1 VSSESFSAYLLPLML
16 SLGAS
21 VSLIL
26 FFATANFVYL
36 VLTVS
41 FAVPLASYTLVLRR
55 ARRVRVAEAPAV
67 RPAAAGR
74 YSLLDA
80 KSVSEDVFVGISRE
94 DGGLRYVV
102 MEPDLDRELY
112 ERVRGFLIDELTLD
126 LKEVRDLGR
135 AEEFLKAKVLEAVKR
150 HGVKV
155 DEGALR
161 SLIYYFR
168 RDFLYLGK
176 IQPLMLDDMI
186 EDISCDGVG
195 VPVYVWHRE
204 YESIPTN
211 IVFET
216 AEELNSFITKL
227 AYRAGQHI
235 SISNP
240 IVDGSLPDGSRVHLT
255 YSSEVTRRGGTF
267 TIRKFRAEPLTI
279 VDLLLYRTLS
289 PDVAAY
295 LWLAVE
301 RGFSMLVI
309 GGTASGKTTTLNCLS
324 MFIRPGLKIVTIEDT
339 PELNLPHE
347 NWISAVSRV
356 PFGGA
361 KAGEVT
367 LFDLLKAS
375 LRQRPDVIIV
385 GEVRGEEAYT
395 LFQAIAT
402 GHGGFSTIHSDSI
415 EGAIERLSTKPMD
428 VPKSL
433 IAASLDIAILQLKL
447 KWGEKYVRKVVQVSE
462 VVSYDPKSD
471 SIAFNEVFRWDASRD
486 EFTFSGRSHVFEEMG
501 KKFGISVEKV
511 MEEFE
516 MRKAILEW
524 MALKKI
530 RSYRDVSAVIREFYS
545 NPEALYRKAKVELE
559 LV

>member
-1 VSSESFSAYLLPLML
+1 MSFGSTVSAVLFLATFNPAYAVISAFFLAPL
-16 SLGAS
+16 SLYA
-21 VSLIL
+21 II
-26 FFATANFVYL
+26 
-36 VLTVS
+36 
-41 FAVPLASYTLVLRR
+41 LRR
-55 ARRVRVAEAPAV
+55 ARRVRVVEAPAV
-67 RPAAAGR
+67 KPAPTER
-74 YSLLDA
+74 YSLLDV
-80 KSVSEDVFVGISRE
+80 KSVDEGVFVGISRE

-102 MEPDLDRELY
+102 MEPEVDRALY
-112 ERVRGFLIDELTLD
+112 NKVRGYLIEELTLD
-126 LKEVRDLGR
+126 LNAVRDVKA
-135 AEEFLKAKVLEAVKR
+135 AEEFLKAKVLEVVKR
-150 HGVKV
+150 HGIRV
-155 DEGALR
+155 DEGTLR
-161 SLIYYFR
+161 NLQYHFS
-168 RDFLYLGK
+168 RDFLHFGK

-186 EDISCDGVG
+186 EDISCDGVN

-211 IVFET
+211 VVFET
-216 AEELNSFITKL
+216 AEELNSFIMKL
-227 AYRAGQHI
+227 AYKAGQHI

-255 YSSEVTRRGGTF
+255 YSSEVTRKGGTF
-267 TIRKFRAEPLTI
+267 TIRKFRVEPLTI
-279 VDLLLYRTLS
+279 VDLILYKTLS
-289 PDVAAY
+289 PEVAAY

-301 RGFSMLVI
+301 RGFSILVI

-347 NWISAVSRV
+347 NWIPAVSRT

-361 KAGEVT
+361 RAGEVT

-433 IAASLDIAILQLKL
+433 IATSLDIAILQLKL
-447 KWGEKYVRKVVQVSE
+447 KWGERYVRKIVQVAE

-471 SIAFNEVFRWDASRD
+471 TISFNNVFTWDASKD
-486 EFTFSGRSHVFEEMG
+486 EFSFSGKSHVFEEMVRR
-501 KKFGISVEKV
+501 FGVSMEKIG
-511 MEEFE
+511 EEIE
-516 MRKAILEW
+516 MRKTVLEW

-530 RSYRDVSAVIREFYS
+530 RGYREVSAIIREFYS
-545 NPEALYRKAKVELE
+545 NPEPLYVKAKVELGMA
-559 LV
+559 